1 MEKEEIVGA
10 MCSGARRVFSMLIL
24 GAVVRGRPSTFEP
37 STCQQHQFAGRQ
49 KPNKKLPASQN
60 NNQNGQTNQSP
71 TILST
76 SHTQKYLNRP
86 ADARDFVVLQSSR

>member
-49 KPNKKLPASQN
+49 KPNKSYRPVR
-60 NNQNGQTNQSP
+60 
-71 TILST
+71 TIIKRAKPIKA
-76 SHTQKYLNRP
+76 QKN
-86 ADARDFVVLQSSR
+86 